1 MLLLLLVTDSEFL
14 AGKGSVRIFT
24 ILFGFLVLVLLLP
37 GLNIMVLQGTPEGKL
52 AQTTA
57 RDLLEVARFVLIGV
71 WPGNAEYCTTVR
83 LNSPTYY
90 AATLVMFLRW
100 VGYAAR
106 PEQLHLD
113 DAHDDFSTTSARRVV
128 GRLAHSDEPRTAT
141 GS

>member
-100 VGYAAR
+100 GSGMLLAQNSFILTTR
-106 PEQLHLD
+106 M
-113 DAHDDFSTTSARRVV
+113 TTSRQLARVV
-128 GRLAHSDEPRTAT
+128 S
-141 GS
+141 